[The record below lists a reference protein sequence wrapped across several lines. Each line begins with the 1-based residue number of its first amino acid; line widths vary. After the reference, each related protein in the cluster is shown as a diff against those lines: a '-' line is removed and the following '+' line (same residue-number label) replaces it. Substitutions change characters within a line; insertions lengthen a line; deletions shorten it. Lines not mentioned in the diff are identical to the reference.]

1 MAIAYSLE
9 QVRSFIAVAEELHF
23 GRAAERLNLTQPPLS
38 RQIQRLEASVGVL
51 LLERTNRRVVL
62 TPAGQAFLAE
72 ARRLMSL
79 ADAAP
84 QVARTVAAGSSGVLR
99 LAFTATGAYS
109 LLGTVLD
116 RLAVA
121 LPDVTVQLREMVTR
135 EQLAALAADE
145 IDVALGRPGAA
156 PVEVASRRM
165 HREGLVV
172 ALPEGHRLASRL
184 RPLTPDELQGEAIV
198 MHSPTDARYFYDIAV
213 RMLPISRWRY
223 SHTVSQI
230 VTMVSLVGTG
240 HGIALVPES
249 AAMLGFR
256 GVVYAPI
263 ETPDPYPVEMHAIW
277 RADEKRPLIR
287 RVLDAI
293 DFEFTGQPSDARNAS
308 GDV

>member
-1 MAIAYSLE
+1 M
-9 QVRSFIAVAEELHF
+9 
-23 GRAAERLNLTQPPLS
+23 
-38 RQIQRLEASVGVL
+38 L

-72 ARRLMSL
+72 ARRLVAL

-99 LAFTATGAYS
+99 LAFTATGAYAV
-109 LLGTVLD
+109 LGTVLD
-116 RLAVA
+116 RLAAA
-121 LPDVTVQLREMVTR
+121 LPDVTVQLHEMVTR

-230 VTMVSLVGTG
+230 VTMVSLVGAG

-249 AAMLGFR
+249 AATLGFR

-263 ETPDPYPVEMHAIW
+263 ETPEPYPVEMHAIW
-277 RADEKRPLIR
+277 RADESRPLIR
-287 RVLDAI
+287 RVLQAI
-293 DFEFTGQPSDARNAS
+293 DFELTGQPSDARRAF
-308 GDV
+308 DDA